1 MIATVE
7 VFRYSSTV
15 CEFTF
20 ACLTQIENP
29 QRQSIRHNRFPN
41 LLLLVHEI
49 ELTEKWNIDKLL
61 NDFEKKRKEIITT
74 SILIRY
80 KNTKIIRYIRTLKNY
95 LFTFF
100 TLQYYYYLLTIIHS

>member
-1 MIATVE
+1 MIATVK

-20 ACLTQIENP
+20 AYLTQIENP

-41 LLLLVHEI
+41 LLLLVHET

-61 NDFEKKRKEIITT
+61 NDFKKKRKEIITT

-80 KNTKIIRYIRTLKNY
+80 KNTKIKNY